1 MSDSGSPVVI
11 LFLIVIGVLVYNFI
25 IDTSTNDL
33 ELREIITTQQL
44 LIQEK
49 DKQIKQLN
57 AANNFLFLEMYGP
70 KSPAPINNTSPL
82 H

>member
-1 MSDSGSPVVI
+1 MSDTGSPVVI

-25 IDTSTNDL
+25 IDTNTNDL
-33 ELREIITTQQL
+33 ELREIINTQQL

-49 DKQIKQLN
+49 DRQIKQLN
-57 AANNFLFLEMYGP
+57 AANNFLFMEMYSP
-70 KSPAPINNTSPL
+70 KPPAPINNINPL

>member
-1 MSDSGSPVVI
+1 MSDTGTPVVI
-11 LFLIVIGVLVYNFI
+11 LFLIVIGVLMYNFI
-25 IDTSTNDL
+25 LDTGSRDL
-33 ELREIITTQQL
+33 ELREIIDTQRL

-57 AANNFLFLEMYGP
+57 AANNFLFMEMYGSGNRRP
-70 KSPAPINNTSPL
+70 TDSLVPI